1 MSRLE
6 SGSRVKALR
15 RWSLLVLV
23 CGGLGAA
30 ALAQAAGPRIPIA
43 DFVRPAQ
50 FASPVLSP
58 DAKYLIIKARTEQEG
73 RDTWRMMVYD
83 LTNSSIVANVRMPVF
98 EVPVRYWWISNTRL
112 AVTTGREFGSLEGP
126 QWTGEVLTMD
136 FDGRNQEYVYGYHMY
151 TRSRKGTTIGD
162 DYGTGTIAQ
171 IPLELSGRFFLNEN
185 LWSQTSER
193 SRLYDIDGK
202 NATRK
207 LVTEIPKRDF
217 QFMLQNDGKPRFAF
231 GSDDEYF
238 ESIYRFDDARSEW
251 LPMAGSERSNLRPL
265 AILPDNKDF
274 YATFGLKGGPRSL
287 VRQSLASG
295 ERTELAV
302 DKIGDIDRIEWSP
315 RPSVPFAAGTNV
327 GKPKLTYFDDKRP
340 EAQLHKL
347 LAAQFP
353 GDDVIFSSFSA
364 DGAKLVFWVGSDRD
378 PGSYYL
384 FDRASGKAV
393 LLFTARE
400 WIDPA
405 RMAERRPIKFKA
417 SDGLELHGY
426 LTLPVERDDSKLPL
440 VLLPHGGPH
449 TVADEWYFDPDAQ
462 FLASRGYAVLQVN
475 FRGSGGRGTAFEASG
490 FKQWGGRV
498 QQDLIDGVRWLVE
511 QGTVDAAR
519 ICSYGGS
526 FGAYSAM
533 MTSVRAP
540 GLFKCAVG
548 YAGLYD
554 LPLWYESD
562 EVRKDRKFYNYL
574 VRVIG
579 TDKAVLEQNSPSK
592 LADKLTIPVLLVH
605 GEEDRRTQPDQAEAM
620 RAALIKA
627 GRPPE
632 WMMVPNEGHGFFA
645 GKNRQ
650 AFYEKLEAFLTKH
663 IGK

>member
-1 MSRLE
+1 MSSLILS
-6 SGSRVKALR
+6 SGRLR
-15 RWSLLVLV
+15 RVVLACCV
-23 CGGLGAA
+23 LGAA
-30 ALAQAAGPRIPIA
+30 ALAQAAGPRIPVA
-43 DFVRPAQ
+43 DFVRPGQ
-50 FASPVLSP
+50 FERPVLSP
-58 DAKYLIIKARTEQEG
+58 DAKYLVIKARTEQEG

-83 LTNSSIVANVRMPVF
+83 LQASSIIANVRMPVF

-112 AVTTGREFGSLEGP
+112 ALTTGREYGSLEESRS
-126 QWTGEVLTMD
+126 TGEILTMD
-136 FDGRNQEYVYGYHMY
+136 FDGRNQEYVYGYNMFA
-151 TRSRKGTTIGD
+151 RSRKGTTIGD

-171 IPLELSGRFFLNEN
+171 VPLELNARFFLNEN
-185 LWSQTSER
+185 LWSQTSGR

-207 LVTEIPKRDF
+207 LVTEIPMRDF
-217 QFMLQNDGKPRFAF
+217 RFLLQKDGVPRFAY
-231 GSDDEYF
+231 GTDDAYF
-238 ESIYRFDDARSEW
+238 ESVYRFEDGKREW
-251 LPMAGSERSNLRPL
+251 LPVAGAEQSNLQPL

-274 YATFGLKGGPRSL
+274 YATFGLKGGPRAL

-295 ERTELAV
+295 VRTELVA
-302 DKIGDIDRIEWSP
+302 DKVGDIDMREWGP
-315 RPSVPFAAGTNV
+315 EPAMPFAGTTSV
-327 GKPKLTYFDDKRP
+327 GIPKARYFDETRP

-347 LAAQFP
+347 LSAQFP
-353 GDDVIFSSFSA
+353 GSYLSFSSYSA
-364 DGAKLVFWVGSDRD
+364 DGAKLVFWVRSDRD

-384 FDRASGKAV
+384 FDRASGKAQ
-393 LLFTARE
+393 LLFTARS
-400 WIDPA
+400 WIEPSQ
-405 RMAERRPIKFKA
+405 MAERRPIRFKG

-426 LTLPVERDDSKLPL
+426 LTLPTERGDAKLPL

-449 TVADEWYFDPDAQ
+449 GISDGWFFDTDAQ

-475 FRGSGGRGTAFEASG
+475 FRGSGGRGPGFENAG
-490 FKQWGGRV
+490 HRQWGDRV

-519 ICSYGGS
+519 ICAFGAS

-533 MTSVRAP
+533 MTSIRAP

-562 EVRKDRKFYNYL
+562 EVRRDKKFFNYL
-574 VRVIG
+574 DRVIG
-579 TDKAVLEQNSPSK
+579 QNKAELEQNSPSR
-592 LADKLTIPVLLVH
+592 LADKLTVPVLLVH
-605 GEEDRRTQPDQAEAM
+605 GDADETTRPVQAEAM

-645 GKNRQ
+645 VKNRQ
-650 AFYEKLEAFLTKH
+650 AFYEKLEAFLAKH